1 MIYPQGIFR
10 PKTEKK
16 TVVKLIAT
24 ILTLAASS
32 IPASGEQTARF
43 TLKTIDGKYEPID
56 GLLKKGPV
64 LITFWASWCKNCK
77 EEMQA
82 LDKMLTEE
90 VLSRFTVAAVTIDT
104 PRSLMR
110 ARSYIE
116 ARKMKFL
123 VCTDPNSELLKQ
135 FGGNAIPYT
144 VIIDPD
150 RTIAYRNMGYTPGD
164 EQRIMELLRAR
175 IGAPGAGAIG
185 KER

>member
-1 MIYPQGIFR
+1 MADWNTFFLFR
-10 PKTEKK
+10 TKRRKA
-16 TVVKLIAT
+16 LISWGAA
-24 ILTLAASS
+24 LLVLAAFSH
-32 IPASGEQTARF
+32 PAGGEQTARF

-56 GLLKKGPV
+56 QLLKKGPV

-82 LDKMLTEE
+82 LDKLLTAEAR
-90 VLSRFTVAAVTIDT
+90 SRFTFAAVTIDT

-110 ARSYIE
+110 ARSYTE

-144 VIIDPD
+144 VIIGPD
-150 RTIAYRNMGYTPGD
+150 RTIAWRNMGYTPGD
-164 EQRIMELLRAR
+164 EKRLLELLRASVGGNDR
-175 IGAPGAGAIG
+175 
-185 KER
+185 